1 MRRLALAPLAASAAL
16 ALLPAAAACRPK
28 PAARPAPPVPV
39 APRPTPPAT
48 GPVAG
53 DPSPWPYAMRVFTWT
68 PDGIAQV
75 GELPWSPPPA
85 GLATPWYIEPAGTLD
100 QPKLAQV
107 LTEMRKAH
115 IPGLSLRGQPV
126 APWLGELRDLPD
138 LRVLVLE
145 NTAVTGAA
153 LAAMDVSLARL
164 YLART
169 AVDDAAITAVA
180 ARQRELQVLDLEDT
194 AAGDAAAK
202 AIAALGELRALNLA
216 NTRLT
221 DAGGAELRA
230 LGKLEIADLG
240 RTKVGAKTIAA
251 LSGLAIRE
259 LFLDGTRAGKEIA
272 TLAGFA
278 PGLRRFDVSN
288 LATYKPVEADVAW
301 LAKAPELV
309 EIGLSGSR
317 VTDKLVL
324 ELVKL
329 PKLSRLRLA
338 ATPITQAAIAAIAAR
353 DWKTGFEPLQELDLA
368 STPVDD
374 ANAAL
379 LIAGPRMRI
388 LRLDLTPITDAA
400 LSAPAG
406 AGPGLAELYLS
417 FTKVT
422 DAGLALLD
430 QRPHLSGLGLAEA
443 KIGPVTLA
451 RIAKL
456 SGLRTL
462 VLTGVDVPADALH
475 GLGRL
480 HELESLY
487 LERTRTGDE
496 TLAALAPLRD
506 LRILHLGNTNVSEA
520 SLAILRNFTL
530 LEELTIGDTRMRPT
544 IAELDAWPRLHTL
557 SLIGLE
563 LGDAAL
569 PSIARRTSLTAL
581 DLSATEVRDPAPL
594 AGLPNLRIVG
604 LAQTKLSKE
613 GLASIQALA
622 ARGVEVVR

>member
-1 MRRLALAPLAASAAL
+1 MRRLAIATLAASAAL
-16 ALLPAAAACRPK
+16 VAAACGSKPK
-28 PAARPAPPVPV
+28 PAAKPAPPIA
-39 APRPTPPAT
+39 APRVDPPAP
-48 GPVAG
+48 GPAVG
-53 DPSPWPYAMRVFTWT
+53 DPSPWPYAMRVYTWT

-75 GELPWSPPPA
+75 GELPWQPPPA
-85 GLATPWYIEPAGTLD
+85 GLATPWYIESTGTLD

-107 LTEMRKAH
+107 VTEMRKAH
-115 IPGLSLRGQPV
+115 IPGLSLREQPI

-138 LRVLVLE
+138 LRALILE
-145 NTAVTGAA
+145 GTAVNGAS
-153 LAAMDVSLARL
+153 LAAMDVSSLVRL

-169 AVDDAAITAVA
+169 AVDDAAVTAAVA
-180 ARQRELQVLDLEDT
+180 RQPGLEVLDLEAT
-194 AAGDAAAK
+194 AVGDAAARSISK
-202 AIAALGELRALNLA
+202 LPELRALNLA

-230 LGKLEIADLG
+230 LAKLHIVDLG

-251 LSGLAIRE
+251 LSTLAIRE

-272 TLAGFA
+272 SLAVFA
-278 PGLRRFDVSN
+278 PGIRRFDVSN
-288 LATYKPVEADVAW
+288 LVPYKPVDADVAW
-301 LAKAPELV
+301 LAAAPELV
-309 EIGLSGSR
+309 ELGLSASR
-317 VTDKLVL
+317 VTDKLAL

-338 ATPITQAAIAAIAAR
+338 GTPITKVAIAAIAAR
-353 DWKTGFEPLQELDLA
+353 DGKAGFEPLQELDLA
-368 STPVDD
+368 ATPVDD

-379 LIAGPRMRI
+379 LVAGPRMRI
-388 LRLDLTPITDAA
+388 LRLDLTQITDAA
-400 LSAPAG
+400 LSAPSG
-406 AGPGLAELYLS
+406 AGPSLAELYIS

-430 QRPHLSGLGLAEA
+430 QRPQLAGLGLAEA

-456 SGLRTL
+456 TALRTL

-496 TLAALAPLRD
+496 TLAALAPLRY
-506 LRILHLGNTNVSEA
+506 LRTLHLGNTSVSEA

-530 LEELTIGDTRMRPT
+530 LEELTIGDTQMRAT
-544 IAELDAWPRLHTL
+544 IADLDAWPQLHTL

-563 LGDAAL
+563 LGDTVL
-569 PSIARRTSLTAL
+569 PSIARRTSLATL
-581 DLSATEVRDPAPL
+581 DLSGTEVRDPAPL
-594 AGLPNLRIVG
+594 ATLPNLRTLG

-613 GLASIQALA
+613 GDASVKVLAK
-622 ARGVEVVR
+622 RGVEVVK

>member
-1 MRRLALAPLAASAAL
+1 MRRLAIATLAASAAL
-16 ALLPAAAACRPK
+16 VAAACGSKPK
-28 PAARPAPPVPV
+28 PAAKPAPPVAAPRV
-39 APRPTPPAT
+39 APPPAR
-48 GPVAG
+48 PAG
-53 DPSPWPYAMRVFTWT
+53 DPSPWPYAMRVYTWT
-68 PDGIAQV
+68 PEGIAQV

-85 GLATPWYIEPAGTLD
+85 GLATPWYIESTGTLD

-107 LTEMRKAH
+107 ATEMRKAH
-115 IPGLSLRGQPV
+115 IPGLSLRGQPI

-138 LRVLVLE
+138 LRALILE
-145 NTAVTGAA
+145 GTAVNGAS
-153 LAAMDVSLARL
+153 LAAMDVSLVRL

-169 AVDDAAITAVA
+169 AVDDAAVTAAVA
-180 ARQRELQVLDLEDT
+180 RQPELEVLDLEDT
-194 AAGDAAAK
+194 AAGDAAAR
-202 AIAALGELRALNLA
+202 AIAKLGELRALNLA

-230 LGKLEIADLG
+230 LGKLHIVDLG
-240 RTKVGAKTIAA
+240 RTKVGAKTVAA
-251 LSGLAIRE
+251 LSSLAIRE

-272 TLAGFA
+272 TLAVFA
-278 PGLRRFDVSN
+278 PGIRRFDVSN
-288 LATYKPVEADVAW
+288 LVAYKPVDADVAW
-301 LAKAPELV
+301 LAAAPELV
-309 EIGLSGSR
+309 ELGLSASR
-317 VTDKLVL
+317 VTDKLAL

-338 ATPITQAAIAAIAAR
+338 GTPITKVAIAAIAAR

-368 STPVDD
+368 ATPVDD

-379 LIAGPRMRI
+379 LIAGPRMRV
-388 LRLDLTPITDAA
+388 LRLDLTQITDAA
-400 LSAPAG
+400 LSAPSG
-406 AGPGLAELYLS
+406 AGPGLAELYIS

-430 QRPHLSGLGLAEA
+430 QRPQLAGLGLAEA

-456 SGLRTL
+456 TGLRTL

-496 TLAALAPLRD
+496 TLAALAPLRY
-506 LRILHLGNTNVSEA
+506 LRTLHLGNTSVSEA

-530 LEELTIGDTRMRPT
+530 LEELTIGDTQMRAT
-544 IAELDAWPRLHTL
+544 IAELDAWPQLHTL

-563 LGDAAL
+563 LGDAVL
-569 PSIARRTSLTAL
+569 PSIARRTSLATL
-581 DLSATEVRDPAPL
+581 DLSGTEVRDPAPL
-594 AGLPNLRIVG
+594 AALPNLRTLG

-613 GLASIQALA
+613 GEASVKVLAK
-622 ARGVEVVR
+622 RGVEVVK